1 MYLVAGVCGQFGKKT
16 QQNVFHVSVK
26 QLSEVKDTMT
36 STVIF
41 PRQREF
47 HQRTET
53 TLSDRLSFQN
63 RLILIYVLSF

>member
-1 MYLVAGVCGQFGKKT
+1 MYLVAGVCGQFGRKP
-16 QQNVFHVSVK
+16 QQNVIHVSVK
-26 QLSEVKDTMT
+26 QLSEVKDAMT

-41 PRQREF
+41 PSQREF

-63 RLILIYVLSF
+63 RVILIYVLSF